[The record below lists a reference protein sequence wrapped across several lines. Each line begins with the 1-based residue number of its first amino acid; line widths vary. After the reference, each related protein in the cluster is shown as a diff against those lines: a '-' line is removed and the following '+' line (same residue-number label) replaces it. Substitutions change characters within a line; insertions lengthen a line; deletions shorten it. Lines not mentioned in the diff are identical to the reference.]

1 MTDKVFDIAIVGGGL
16 AGLCL
21 AIQAAQQNYSVVLFE
36 KEKYP
41 YHKVCGEYIS
51 MESWDFLERMGVPL
65 RQLNLPKIS
74 QLKVTA
80 PNGNVLAQ
88 PLALGGFGISRFLLD
103 DTLSKIA
110 KAKGVELIEEI
121 KVEDIQYTDCFVIQ
135 TTKGSFTSK
144 VCCGSYGKKSNLDVK
159 WKRSFLYNQQKKEA
173 NYIGIKYHAKVSV
186 PNNEI
191 ALHNFKDG
199 YCGISKIEND
209 MCCICYLTTAKNLKQ
224 CNGDIAAMEKQILS
238 QNKHLA
244 NIFATSQIVYD
255 KPQVISQVN
264 FSIKTCIEN
273 HVLLLGD
280 AAGLIAP
287 LCGNGMSM
295 AMHSSKIAFEQINLF
310 LQNKI
315 TQSQLESNYTT
326 IWKQTFAK
334 RLWFGRNIQNLFGI
348 KFTTNLFIGILKKL
362 PWLAQWLIKNTH
374 GKPF

>member
-1 MTDKVFDIAIVGGGL
+1 MTQKVFDMAIVGGGL
-16 AGLCL
+16 AGLCI
-21 AIQAAQQNYSVVLFE
+21 AIQAAEQNYSVVLFD

-51 MESWDFLERMGVPL
+51 MESWGFLERMGVPL
-65 RQLNLPKIS
+65 QELNLPKIN

-80 PNGNVLAQ
+80 PNGNILAQ

-110 KAKGVELIEEI
+110 KAKGVEIIEET
-121 KVEDIQYTDCFVIQ
+121 KVEDIQHTDNFSIQ
-135 TTKGSFTSK
+135 TTKGSFASR

-159 WKRSFLYNQQKKEA
+159 WKRSFLHNQQKKEA
-173 NYIGIKYHAKVSV
+173 NYIGIKYHAKAIV
-186 PNNEI
+186 PVNEI

-199 YCGISKIEND
+199 YCGISKIED
-209 MCCICYLTTAKNLKQ
+209 DTCCICYLTTAKNLKQ
-224 CNGDIAAMEKQILS
+224 CNGDIAAMEKEILS

-264 FSIKTCIEN
+264 FSKKTCIEN

-295 AMHSSKIAFEQINLF
+295 AMHSSKLAFEQINLF

-334 RLWFGRNIQNLFGI
+334 RLWFGRNIQNLFGNR
-348 KFTTNLFIGILKKL
+348 FTTNLFIGILKKL